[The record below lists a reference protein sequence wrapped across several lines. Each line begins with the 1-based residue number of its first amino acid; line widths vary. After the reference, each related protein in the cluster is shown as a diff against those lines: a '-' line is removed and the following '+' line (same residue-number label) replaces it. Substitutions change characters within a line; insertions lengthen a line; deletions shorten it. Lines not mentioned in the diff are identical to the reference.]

1 MLKEAIEAFTVKL
14 QRPDGER
21 LVLDAYVPKNGTY
34 RLIELG
40 DDSFRVRKTLDI
52 AVDKKNDTIIGS
64 TDEEYRFICSLDY
77 HSKLLEMNKP
87 VDSGKTIHTNNY
99 LSLAVKKDSILN
111 GKYTPEV
118 LASYYETL
126 ANPLSKYGKKAKT
139 KELYQKVE
147 SEIGAPDQ
155 KMIQRIHQIA
165 SSGDIWDGI
174 DLNGKGYVKI
184 FFVFESREKTLELYK
199 KEYRRYIIPNI
210 YNNNEFN
217 VPDEGRI
224 MGLPGNNMGMNSKK
238 PYLENKSR
246 KVRVPYL
253 LNQEDAMIQ
262 SQLFD
267 YFMGQVSKGKY
278 HIYVENDANDSRI
291 ISCSNT
297 ETPDAFSSGYY
308 LRLRMDKNEAA
319 IVDAD
324 VISDYNPNLLPTFM
338 VKDHIGA
345 SDKIPDRYKL
355 EYNKYCNK
363 LWELK
368 SMTDRIFLEDSFS
381 KNLDT

>member
-1 MLKEAIEAFTVKL
+1 
-14 QRPDGER
+14 
-21 LVLDAYVPKNGTY
+21 
-34 RLIELG
+34 
-40 DDSFRVRKTLDI
+40 
-52 AVDKKNDTIIGS
+52 
-64 TDEEYRFICSLDY
+64 
-77 HSKLLEMNKP
+77 
-87 VDSGKTIHTNNY
+87 
-99 LSLAVKKDSILN
+99 
-111 GKYTPEV
+111 
-118 LASYYETL
+118 
-126 ANPLSKYGKKAKT
+126 
-139 KELYQKVE
+139 
-147 SEIGAPDQ
+147 
-155 KMIQRIHQIA
+155 
-165 SSGDIWDGI
+165 
-174 DLNGKGYVKI
+174 
-184 FFVFESREKTLELYK
+184 
-199 KEYRRYIIPNI
+199 
-210 YNNNEFN
+210 
-217 VPDEGRI
+217 
-224 MGLPGNNMGMNSKK
+224 
-238 PYLENKSR
+238 
-246 KVRVPYL
+246 
-253 LNQEDAMIQ
+253 MIQ

-381 KNLDT
+381 KNLDTEAKDISI